1 MTRVLRPLTLALRGR
16 WRRGLLW
23 TSLLLLL
30 AVAQGLLVLLTVSY
44 ESTRAQDQT
53 EAAALE
59 VAAEVKRQVTRA
71 IQDLQPLTWPAIDGL
86 EWGVRADQLLQAR
99 RELLRVETRGLQ
111 GAVLLLAETRFGPP
125 PFAWVKRSDMGPEIE
140 TACAVARRTAAP
152 AFTRSYYVPFEGGT
166 GFGGDG
172 PVRAA
177 AKRRPGRGLSGD
189 HLVAAAVAGGGPGC
203 GVLRALRT
211 LLRRQRRLPSGA
223 RRYGAGRGRLRG

>member
-71 IQDLQPLTWPAIDGL
+71 IQDLQPLTWPAIDAL
-86 EWGVRADQLLQAR
+86 EWG
-99 RELLRVETRGLQ
+99 
-111 GAVLLLAETRFGPP
+111 GA
-125 PFAWVKRSDMGPEIE
+125 
-140 TACAVARRTAAP
+140 C
-152 AFTRSYYVPFEGGT
+152 
-166 GFGGDG
+166 
-172 PVRAA
+172 
-177 AKRRPGRGLSGD
+177 
-189 HLVAAAVAGGGPGC
+189 
-203 GVLRALRT
+203 
-211 LLRRQRRLPSGA
+211 
-223 RRYGAGRGRLRG
+223 